1 MKIYVYAICK
11 NEGRFVHRWMQ
22 SMSEA
27 DGVYVLDTGSEDDS
41 AEQLRAYGANV
52 VSESVTPWRFDT
64 ARNRSL
70 ALVPA
75 DADICVCTDLDEV
88 FLPGWRTALEAAW
101 KPGTNCAQYRYV
113 WSFHDDGSEGTV
125 FYICKV
131 HARTGFAW
139 KHPVHEVL
147 VKTDGLPEVSVTV
160 PGMQLN
166 HYPDPAKSRA
176 SYLPLLEY
184 SVQEDPADDRN
195 MHYLGREY
203 FYYGR
208 WEACM
213 ETLKRHLQ
221 LPSATWRDER
231 AASMRYIAR
240 ASAQLGREN
249 EAHSWFLRAVAEAP
263 HLRLIVDHWGGG
275 RIDAEAAERHGITI
289 ARVPESYGWIVNGVA
304 DLVWGLMICVGR
316 RFEEGSRFI
325 KDGKFTHS
333 EQSNHLLLGQGLCG
347 RTLGILGAGRIGR
360 AVAARSGG
368 FGMELIYYDIR
379 PNPEA
384 GKNVNSPK

>member
-1 MKIYVYAICK
+1 M
-11 NEGRFVHRWMQ
+11 
-22 SMSEA
+22 
-27 DGVYVLDTGSEDDS
+27 
-41 AEQLRAYGANV
+41 
-52 VSESVTPWRFDT
+52 
-64 ARNRSL
+64 
-70 ALVPA
+70 PA

-101 KPGTNCAQYRYV
+101 KLGTNCAQYRYV

-240 ASAQLGREN
+240 ASAQLGREA

-263 HLRLIVDHWGGG
+263 HLREPYLDYARWLYEKENWDGVLFFAKGALQITNRPATYICEADAWGSLPWDLCALGLYYTG
-275 RIDAEAAERHGITI
+275 RA
-289 ARVPESYGWIVNGVA
+289 A
-304 DLVWGLMICVGR
+304 DLPEMAEYPEIVSQRIRKESVERYSGNQDSRMTLRGIAGTAVFGR
-316 RFEEGSRFI
+316 MPEECLDWLIAGELVHM
-325 KDGKFTHS
+325 GKNTSF
-333 EQSNHLLLGQGLCG
+333 
-347 RTLGILGAGRIGR
+347 
-360 AVAARSGG
+360 G
-368 FGMELIYYDIR
+368 FGKYILERKGVKGI
-379 PNPEA
+379 
-384 GKNVNSPK
+384 

>member
-113 WSFHDDGSEGTV
+113 WSFHDDSSEGTV

-240 ASAQLGREN
+240 ASAQLGREA

-263 HLRLIVDHWGGG
+263 HLREPYLDYARWLYEKENWDGVLFFAKGALQITNRPATYICEADAWGSLPWDLCALGLYYTG
-275 RIDAEAAERHGITI
+275 RAAEALYYAEAACAAEPGSERLQQNLKLI
-289 ARVPESYGWIVNGVA
+289 
-304 DLVWGLMICVGR
+304 R
-316 RFEEGSRFI
+316 R
-325 KDGKFTHS
+325 
-333 EQSNHLLLGQGLCG
+333 
-347 RTLGILGAGRIGR
+347 
-360 AVAARSGG
+360 
-368 FGMELIYYDIR
+368 
-379 PNPEA
+379 EA
-384 GKNVNSPK
+384 GIS